1 MINDI
6 NKYKIKV
13 QNSTGCGFM
22 EKLFTI
28 KDLVFYKEDFLDNI
42 EEFEDVIHIIKEFSH
57 KLNYEELE
65 VVEENDCCGRTKK
78 NYFIEIQGF
87 LNEYDE
93 FITREELGLLVKER
107 QSGLLV
113 LFVIRIYKCLA
124 CRKWIIDILE

>member
-1 MINDI
+1 
-6 NKYKIKV
+6 
-13 QNSTGCGFM
+13 M

-42 EEFEDVIHIIKEFSH
+42 EDFEDVIHIIKEFSH

-107 QSGLLV
+107 QSGLLD